1 MQYFCDIFYTLRLS
15 LEARLIE
22 YEKCNIL
29 LVERNSEI
37 LNAVVCPR
45 FPYTCTIVAGLQV
58 VGMIP

>member
-1 MQYFCDIFYTLRLS
+1 MQIFFKHFYALRLS
-15 LEARLIE
+15 FEACLIE
-22 YEKCNIL
+22 YETCNIL

-58 VGMIP
+58 VGMIT